1 MTEVLF
7 FVALLVDGALAGAI
21 YALIALAFVVV
32 YRTSRMINFALGE
45 WMMLASGLVTV
56 GLHALGLVW
65 IGAVVWACA
74 GMVALALIFNR
85 VVLCRLIGQPLISL
99 IMVTLGLG
107 ALLRGSA
114 AIGFRVVSG
123 KAPVPGAWDPLLV
136 YGVPVSRER
145 LLAGVVAAASIAL
158 VAWMFHRSRMGV
170 ALRAIADDQ
179 QVAMAMGIDIHRYF
193 AITWAMVGL
202 LSVLA
207 GTLWTSIGSGGFS
220 VVLLG
225 LKVLPIV
232 IIGGLDR
239 IAGCIVGAILIGV
252 LESLTAGYVDP
263 LLGGGFSTIA
273 AYLVLIAMLFVRPY
287 GLLGRADVVR
297 V

>member
-1 MTEVLF
+1 MTGVLF
-7 FVALLVDGALAGAI
+7 FVALLIDGALAGTI

-32 YRTSRMINFALGE
+32 YRTSRMVNFALGE
-45 WMMLASGLVTV
+45 WMMLASGLVAI

-65 IGAVVWACA
+65 VGAIIWACA

-85 VVLCRLIGQPLISL
+85 VVLRRLIGQPLISL

-107 ALLRGSA
+107 ALLRGAA
-114 AIGFRVVSG
+114 AIGFRVVSA
-123 KAPVPGAWDPLLV
+123 KTLVPGSWDPLLV
-136 YGVPVSRER
+136 YGVPISTEK
-145 LLAGVVAAASIAL
+145 LLAGVVAVASIAL
-158 VAWMFHRSRMGV
+158 VAWMFQRSRMGV

-179 QVAMAMGIDIHRYF
+179 QIAMAMGIDIYRYF

-207 GTLWTSIGSGGFS
+207 GTLWTSVSSGGFS

-232 IIGGLDR
+232 IIGGLDS
-239 IAGCIVGAILIGV
+239 IAGCIVGAIIIGV